1 MRTVKGYLANKRSI
15 LALLTVLALMAMLA
29 TQAVW
34 AQDEDDACTESSGV
48 VKCTYAEKD
57 TDPVATFTAVSPE
70 NDPVEFSL
78 KGDDSGDF
86 TIDRRG
92 VLRFEKSPDYEN
104 PASAKADNLSLAE
117 RNVYEVTVLASDVRP
132 VGAEGATPVSEIDVI
147 VTVTNVDEPAT
158 LTMDRVQP
166 QIAQPLNAIL
176 TDPDGAPS
184 GTVWLWSVS
193 KVNRP
198 QLANDTHWQP
208 AAAIANNAALYT
220 PDWG

>member
-1 MRTVKGYLANKRSI
+1 MRINERFLVNKRSI
-15 LALLTVLALMAMLA
+15 LALLAVLALMALLA

-70 NDPVEFSL
+70 DDPVEFSL
-78 KGDDSGDF
+78 KGEDAGDF

-92 VLRFEKSPDYEN
+92 VLKFMKSPDYEN
-104 PASAKADNLSLAE
+104 PASAKAENLSLAE

-132 VGAEGATPVSEIDVI
+132 VGAEGATPVSEIDVT

-166 QIAQPLNAIL
+166 QVSQPLNAIL

-184 GTVWLWSVS
+184 GTVWEVVRL
-193 KVNRP
+193 
-198 QLANDTHWQP
+198 QGQ
-208 AAAIANNAALYT
+208 
-220 PDWG
+220 